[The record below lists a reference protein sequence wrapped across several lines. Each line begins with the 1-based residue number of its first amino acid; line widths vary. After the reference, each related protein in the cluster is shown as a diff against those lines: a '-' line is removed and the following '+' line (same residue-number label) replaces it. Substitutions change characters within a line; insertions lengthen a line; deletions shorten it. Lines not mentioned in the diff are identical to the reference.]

1 MANPFYTPSG
11 NPATGA
17 QGLSLL
23 MRTEFAAISAA
34 FDMMPS
40 FETTGL
46 YTTTFNQ
53 QGTFTFT
60 LPAQPGTLA
69 LTSDVAAET
78 ARATAA
84 EVVNAAAIATKQGA
98 LGYNPVQQ
106 GTGVGQLGNVVK
118 IGWSPGGLAYT
129 IDVTNEGYFVTTS
142 NPQGFA
148 LSADVATAVATEQA
162 RAIAA
167 EGVNTAAIATEA
179 AARTAETVRATAA
192 EAVNALTAAHNVGRN
207 KLHNGLFRVQQ
218 RGPGPFAISGVYTAD
233 RWLQGMTN
241 STMSTSFVA
250 LTDADRTAIGDEE
263 AELAMQ
269 CVVGGTAGANDVA
282 VVLQRIEALHRL
294 SGKTVIAS
302 FWARATSGTPAIGY
316 AMSQYFSSGGS
327 PSPTI
332 DGIGAGKTAPL
343 STAWT
348 RYTATITLPS
358 AAGKTFGNN
367 SPTAD
372 FTQLSLYFSSGSTE
386 SASAGGI
393 GVQSGTIQL
402 WGLQLEIGTAATP
415 LEKPDLAL
423 ERANCQRFYQLI
435 FASARAPATAEGQLF
450 DSTISFPTMRATPTT
465 LLVSVG
471 TNNNLN
477 SIQIYTS
484 APNWARFEMTA
495 NGSGDAYA
503 LTYGYSLSADL

>member
-17 QGLSLL
+17 PGLSLL

-60 LPAQPGTLA
+60 LPAQPGILA

-84 EVVNAAAIATKQGA
+84 EVVNATAIATKQGA

-179 AARTAETVRATAA
+179 TARTAETVRATAA
-192 EAVNALTAAHNVGRN
+192 EAVNALTAANNVGRN
-207 KLHNGLFRVQQ
+207 RLHNGAFRVNQ
-218 RGPGPFAISGVYTAD
+218 RGYVSGTALADETYGHD
-233 RWLQGMTN
+233 RWRAPSG
-241 STMSTSFVA
+241 
-250 LTDADRTAIGDEE
+250 
-263 AELAMQ
+263 
-269 CVVGGTAGANDVA
+269 GGTYTFTQAQPTTLITITAGSLIQVLDPIDV
-282 VVLQRIEALHRL
+282 EGGTYTL
-294 SGKTVIAS
+294 SWVG
-302 FWARATSGTPAIGY
+302 
-316 AMSQYFSSGGS
+316 
-327 PSPTI
+327 
-332 DGIGAGKTAPL
+332 TAPG
-343 STAWT
+343 
-348 RYTATITLPS
+348 TINGGP
-358 AAGKTFGNN
+358 
-367 SPTAD
+367 
-372 FTQLSLYFSSGSTE
+372 SGSSPITVT
-386 SASAGGI
+386 
-393 GVQSGTIQL
+393 GVAANLSPFYVSFGLGTVGKVQL
-402 WGLQLEIGTAATP
+402 EYGAVATPFEARSIQLEI
-415 LEKPDLAL
+415 AL
-423 ERANCQRFYQLI
+423 CQRFYQII
-435 FASARAPATAEGQLF
+435 FASARAPATAAGQLF

-477 SIQIYTS
+477 SIQIYTN
-484 APNWARFEMTA
+484 AANWARFEMTA